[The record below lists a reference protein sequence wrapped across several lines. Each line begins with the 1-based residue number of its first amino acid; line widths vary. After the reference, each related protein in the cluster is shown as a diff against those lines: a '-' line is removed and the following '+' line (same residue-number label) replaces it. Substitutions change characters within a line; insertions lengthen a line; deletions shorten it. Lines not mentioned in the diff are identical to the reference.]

1 MKKIIKGISTA
12 VVVVIVAASLS
23 VTALAATPKKEMI
36 KPDDVSVTNAIMIET
51 STETATVEDGSK
63 PEGMPEKGEKPEGAP
78 EMKDGEKPAEAPT
91 DSSSEKPEN
100 APAKDGEKGVQPQEN
115 LEAILESIEAVE
127 DDDLKESLLELYNAY
142 VDALDAEKAALES
155 DDTDEDELETLKTT
169 TNEAREA
176 LLAALTEAGIEA
188 DLPEDNGEKPEIKE
202 EKSDAATEGA
212 SLEEPAEVAE
222 AAEKVAVGTT
232 DNGDVIAML
241 KSKFSEL
248 SDYLKN
254 LF

>member
-1 MKKIIKGISTA
+1 LEDDEMKKFIKGISTA
-12 VVVVIVAASLS
+12 VLVTIVAASIS
-23 VTALAATPKKEMI
+23 VTACAAAPKKEA
-36 KPDDVSVTNAIMIET
+36 TNAILVET
-51 STETATVEDGSK
+51 STEAATVEGSEK

-100 APAKDGEKGVQPQEN
+100 APAKDGEKGAQPQEN
-115 LEAILESIEAVE
+115 LEAILDSIEAVE
-127 DDDLKESLLELYNAY
+127 DDDLKESLLALYNAY

-155 DDTDEDELETLKTT
+155 DDTDEDELEALKTA
-169 TNEAREA
+169 TNDAREA
-176 LLAALTEAGIEA
+176 LIAALTEAGIEA
-188 DLPEDNGEKPEIKE
+188 ELPEDIGEKPELKE

-212 SLEEPAEVAE
+212 SLDESEKPAE
-222 AAEKVAVGTT
+222 AAEKVNSAAA